1 MTTNM
6 TNTSKPLKL
15 TKSGRPDKRQNL
27 PGRFKAIPRPD
38 GTEIARIASIVV
50 PRFGV
55 SGKGRDVMLYVF
67 AVSLD
72 FGNSVT
78 SEVMQVSRELVGLA
92 CGRVEDRRDDPVFDA
107 ALSEIETLVTQNTP
121 GY

>member
-1 MTTNM
+1 
-6 TNTSKPLKL
+6 
-15 TKSGRPDKRQNL
+15 
-27 PGRFKAIPRPD
+27 
-38 GTEIARIASIVV
+38 
-50 PRFGV
+50 
-55 SGKGRDVMLYVF
+55 MLYVF